1 MDIDYIIILDPV
13 DHSAAAAAGVH
24 RVYGQCK
31 AFPGQGVDKKQLQN

>member
-13 DHSAAAAAGVH
+13 DHSAAGVH
-24 RVYGQCK
+24 RVYGHCK